1 MYFVFIYKINSKWI
15 KDLIIRS
22 ETINYPEENIGTKF
36 MDLGLKEVFMNLNPK
51 AIEVKAKISK
61 WNYIRIKP
69 SAQPKKLT
77 TKQKGNQQNE
87 K

>member
-1 MYFVFIYKINSKWI
+1 MSPCTKINLKWT
-15 KDLIIRS
+15 KDLNITS
-22 ETINYPEENIGTKF
+22 ETINYIEENIGTKF
-36 MDLGLKEVFMNLNPK
+36 MDLGLRKHFMNLTPK
-51 AIEVKAKISK
+51 AREVKAKISK

>member
-1 MYFVFIYKINSKWI
+1 
-15 KDLIIRS
+15 
-22 ETINYPEENIGTKF
+22 